1 MIIIMKKY
9 IFLFLCGGFVYCML
23 EILTRGFSH
32 ISMLVA
38 GGLSFVIVGSICEL
52 LDKKISI
59 WLMMFFGMVVIT
71 VIEYISGLIVNKY
84 LHLNVWDYSMYSFNI
99 DGQVCLWF
107 SLIWYALS
115 YVIIKVY
122 HILYKWFD
130 RYSTV

>member
-1 MIIIMKKY
+1 MKKY

-130 RYSTV
+130 RYSAV

>member
-1 MIIIMKKY
+1 MKKY

>member
-1 MIIIMKKY
+1 MKKY
-9 IFLFLCGGFVYCML
+9 IFLFFCGGFVYCML

-130 RYSTV
+130 RYSAV